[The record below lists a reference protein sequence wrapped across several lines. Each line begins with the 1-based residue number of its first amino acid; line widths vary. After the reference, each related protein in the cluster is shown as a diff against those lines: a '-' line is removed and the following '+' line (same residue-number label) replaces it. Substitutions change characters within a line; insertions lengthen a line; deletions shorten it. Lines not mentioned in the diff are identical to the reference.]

1 MNKRNRFPICM
12 SLFVGVLFT
21 LGALALYTPMEKSLR
36 AHINSVTSY
45 EGRSAEL
52 LIRESLRTRS
62 LAIGRMAQ
70 RWSDDNGTPRHK
82 WNSDVSFF
90 LNNIPGFQAIEWVDS
105 TLQTR
110 WAKSSAQETTTPEI
124 PITEISNLANINIE
138 TARAASTAV
147 ITKPF
152 ELLPGQTII
161 ATYSPVFRNTEFDG
175 LIIGVIDLKS
185 WLKTLFEHTRKSPHA
200 VHVLLEGREV
210 VEVNIDAE
218 LAASEWAHA
227 LSFDIAGSTWN
238 TVITPSSGYISTR
251 YTRLLNI
258 LLLVS
263 TFLVII
269 ITALTYLAITAKR
282 RAKQLRQTAK
292 QMSTFFSNL
301 SGIAYRCLNTPNW
314 PMQFISDGCLQLT
327 GYSAD
332 DFIQGRQS
340 WRNLIHPDDRDKVW
354 HAVQYALDKDGVFE
368 FEYRIKT
375 KTNKQRWVKERGQ
388 VVEPI
393 GDPVVHLE
401 GIISDITERKA
412 ADLALADTRS
422 FSDAVVENAA
432 EAVITVD
439 GLGNI
444 ETFNRAAQ
452 KIFGYSGNNAYGRNI
467 RTLINGADKSA
478 LSKQIEDYLT
488 RSIEPPAEGLELEC
502 LNADGEVFPVVISFS
517 IVKNHGTKKFVA
529 LVRDLS
535 RQRAAEDLAREQQD
549 LLAHLDRLHMFGE
562 MSTGIAHEV
571 NQPITAISVFA
582 QAGKKLLESN
592 KQDRLPEVFDNISK
606 HAKRAGDV
614 IERIQAMTRRE
625 KSVLKIENC
634 NALIRET
641 AELAKAEA
649 RTRNITIEL
658 VLDDRLH
665 NVSVDRVQ
673 IQQVIL
679 NLLRNGMDSMKLI
692 DCRNGNKIKLVTKLQ
707 SDESINIEVIDSGT
721 GISANIQD
729 SLFTPFTSTKI
740 TGLGMGLSISHS
752 IADNHDGHLTFT
764 NNSTYGA
771 TFCLTLPLANEGDV
785 DE

>member
-1 MNKRNRFPICM
+1 M
-12 SLFVGVLFT
+12 SLLVGALFA
-21 LGALALYTPMEKSLR
+21 LGAYALYKPMEKSLR
-36 AHINSVTSY
+36 AHIDAVTLY
-45 EGRSAEL
+45 EGRAAEL
-52 LIRESLRTRS
+52 MIRDSLQTRS

-70 RWSDDNGTPRHK
+70 RWSDDNGTPRLK
-82 WNSDVSFF
+82 WNSDVNFF

-105 TLQTR
+105 ELQTQ
-110 WAKSSAQETTTPEI
+110 WAKSSNQETTTPGDFVSEI
-124 PITEISNLANINIE
+124 PNLANISIE

-152 ELLPGQTII
+152 ELMPGQTVI
-161 ATYSPVFRNTEFDG
+161 ATYSPVFRNAEFDG

-185 WLKTLFEHTRKSPHA
+185 WLNILFEHTRKSPHA

-210 VEVNIDAE
+210 LEVNIDAE
-218 LAASEWAHA
+218 LATSEWAHA
-227 LSFDIAGSTWN
+227 LSFEISGFTWN
-238 TVITPSSGYISTR
+238 AVITPSNVYISNR

-258 LLLVS
+258 MLLVS
-263 TFLVII
+263 AFLVII
-269 ITALTYLAITAKR
+269 IIVLTYLAITAKH
-282 RAKQLRQTAK
+282 RAKQLRKTAN

-301 SGIAYRCLNTPNW
+301 SGIAYRCLNTPDW

-332 DFIQGRQS
+332 DFIKGRQS

-354 HAVQYALDKDGVFE
+354 HAVQQSLDKDGSFE
-368 FEYRIKT
+368 LEYRIQTKT
-375 KTNKQRWVKERGQ
+375 KQQRWIKERGQ
-388 VVEPI
+388 VVEPKN
-393 GDPVVHLE
+393 DPVVHLE
-401 GIISDITERKA
+401 GIISDITQRKA

-439 GLGNI
+439 GSGKI

-452 KIFGYSGNNAYGRNI
+452 KMFGYSANNAHGRNI
-467 RTLINGADKSA
+467 RTLINGADKPA
-478 LSKQIEDYLT
+478 RSKQIEDYLK
-488 RSIEPPAEGLELEC
+488 RSIEPPVAGLEFEC
-502 LNADGEVFPVVISFS
+502 LNANGEIFPVVISFS
-517 IVKNHGTKKFVA
+517 LVKNHGEKKFVA

-535 RQRAAEDLAREQQD
+535 GQRAVEDVVREQQD
-549 LLAHLDRLHMFGE
+549 LLAHLDRIHMLGE

-592 KQDRLPEVFDNISK
+592 KQDRLPEVLDNISK

-625 KSVLKIENC
+625 KSELKIENC

-641 AELAKAEA
+641 AELAKVEA
-649 RTRNITIEL
+649 RIRSITIEL
-658 VLDDRLH
+658 SLDDQLH
-665 NVSVDRVQ
+665 NVLVDRVQ

-679 NLLRNGMDSMKLI
+679 NLLRNGMESMKLI
-692 DCRNGNKIKLVTKLQ
+692 DCRNGNKIRLATTLHR
-707 SDESINIEVIDSGT
+707 DESINIKVIDSGT
-721 GISANIQD
+721 GISANIQE

-752 IADNHDGHLTFT
+752 IVANHHGHLTFN
-764 NNSTYGA
+764 NNSSYGA
-771 TFCLTLPLANEGDV
+771 TFCLTLPLTNV
-785 DE
+785 RNIDE